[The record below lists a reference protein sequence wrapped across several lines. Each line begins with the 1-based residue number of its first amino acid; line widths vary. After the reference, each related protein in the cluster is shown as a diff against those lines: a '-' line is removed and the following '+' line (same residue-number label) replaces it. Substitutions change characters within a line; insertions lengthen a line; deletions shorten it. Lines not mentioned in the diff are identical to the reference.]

1 MDVSSSNGASAASP
15 ESPRPLTADAS
26 PARLPD
32 ASDKLSNGSN
42 GPPAALEANGT
53 ADLSDKAPAPLKPK
67 PKPKLRAPPRR
78 LRSGSGSGSNTSS
91 GGARRESGGPR
102 PASTNMGIVVGTLR
116 RRNRVSLRT
125 NSLSDEE
132 ADDVVTVPPRSSST
146 LAPRRNKKQPSLRNM
161 ASLVRSQLRS
171 SKTLTSNS
179 NGSTIGEADAERKPM
194 LERSNSSF
202 AGVAQQVV
210 TSRRAARGFLSM
222 WTKDSNETM
231 HVYRGIHMEKKK
243 LDLVSVASE
252 YKEIKRRQFYQELV
266 VYFVFLL
273 LLFSLL
279 SWLPVQDS
287 FHQNDVVG
295 ALTCREEGECEI
307 KTFADMYEF
316 ATKLRETVCDR
327 EDVTAQW
334 VRVGGVGFRQVRVKE
349 QRCRVYGGWEAPCY
363 PFYTPEV
370 EQKTPLLGE
379 NGTERVYTW
388 RDGLGELSPEIYRSV
403 VEWLFFAPVKSYGS
417 GGYAVDLCDLEDVNE
432 LQRDNFLSVHTRAA
446 AFKFVLLNPVTRVF
460 TIGMHVIRVDP
471 SGHLDH
477 FAHSSHV
484 RVIGHENP
492 EQFAIIDEI
501 DVAPPPPK
509 LHHRIFNAVGSLLS
523 LLREAFDVRV
533 LLWVASVFRHII
545 DVAPPPPKLHH
556 RIFNAVGSLLSL
568 FREAFDVRVLLWV
581 ALVLFFVTYCI
592 GEATEMSTMG
602 LSTYLGSDMWNLF
615 ELTHLVV
622 LAALLS
628 YMVHYYMASSA
639 FALHLTDLR
648 EGRGVEELSH
658 TSSLD
663 LLTGFQQ
670 LSDLASLGSA
680 ISLLKVFKFLRMNA
694 TLNLLWRVL
703 GMAMSDLM
711 GFLVIFNL
719 IFLVEELSHTSSL
732 DLLTGFQQLSDL
744 ASLGSAISLLKVFKF
759 LRMNATLNLLWR
771 VLGMAMSDLM
781 GFLVIFN
788 LIFLGYSAMG
798 SYAFGFALEE
808 YSTISKSYGT
818 CFQMLAGEM
827 DYARLRQANP
837 RVAPL
842 FIGTF
847 VVLVF
852 QILVNMFVAILS
864 EYYEVAKNDE
874 TASGDDVEYDV
885 LARIRSFVS
894 ACAPTVV
901 VPKDHGVIRLIPW
914 QQVRLISTN
923 LVDQEETRQRVRKLF
938 RGAVWR
944 VVALL
949 RFGMKFDRRINFG
962 DRKTHDGG
970 SAHSG
975 NGGSSSSGKDDRELV
990 SHIRLSENFDHKTIK
1005 EMIPIGITI
1014 RLQGDSILGDGLA
1027 LKVVHHGKLSVECI
1041 VLGPTESETAA
1052 GTSTPEKING
1062 ASNGFAP
1069 PRTIS
1074 SLGSFG
1080 DDSDLDDGI
1089 PRERVLELMGGEKLR
1104 IPRRRLAV
1112 HLCRTMLQELKMGL
1126 LRATK
1131 VWNYSKDHMVS
1142 DYHLGLLFNSVRADG
1157 RTSLRF
1163 DEISRMLDLFLRK
1176 DKRKA
1181 LCSQAEVRREAL
1193 QVMYRFRKCLIDM
1206 PSREKEGHN
1215 YRPKPVDTSKVELGH
1230 LEHLGDVLARNC
1242 HDMWALERLKQG
1254 WQYGIERDDKQKKHP
1269 NLVPYKLLSVEEQAF
1284 DYRSSIETIKTIVFM
1299 NYAITRANHQ
1309 RSHSGSFHDAVSRS
1323 ASMMSDI
1330 ADGMGGSNSS
1340 LLSGGSDST
1349 SPRATDAAVFEEL
1362 GTASHPGALTKPV
1375 PSLLREAMSFRRN
1388 SLMGDSPYFTSYGED
1403 NVEVY
1408 RPLPIDTTTVEL
1420 PPRLLRL
1427 VDLLAENAHEV
1438 WAKGRM
1444 DEGWTYGPQRDDG
1457 SKKHPCLVPYVF
1469 LTDDEK
1475 EYDINIAKETLKT
1488 LIAMKFT
1495 ILDRSSK
1502 Y

>member
-1 MDVSSSNGASAASP
+1 MRHLEDCAVAAEAEAIRAQTADESLEDQDLPVPTWGSFSKSSSS
-15 ESPRPLTADAS
+15 E
-26 PARLPD
+26 
-32 ASDKLSNGSN
+32 NGSS
-42 GPPAALEANGT
+42 EGT
-53 ADLSDKAPAPLKPK
+53 KP
-67 PKPKLRAPPRR
+67 
-78 LRSGSGSGSNTSS
+78 T
-91 GGARRESGGPR
+91 
-102 PASTNMGIVVGTLR
+102 
-116 RRNRVSLRT
+116 
-125 NSLSDEE
+125 
-132 ADDVVTVPPRSSST
+132 
-146 LAPRRNKKQPSLRNM
+146 
-161 ASLVRSQLRS
+161 
-171 SKTLTSNS
+171 
-179 NGSTIGEADAERKPM
+179 

-222 WTKDSNETM
+222 WTKDSNESM

-243 LDLVSVASE
+243 LDLVGVSAE

-266 VYFVFLL
+266 VYFVFLTV
-273 LLFSLL
+273 LFSLL
-279 SWLPVQDS
+279 SWLPVEES

-295 ALTCREEGECEI
+295 ALTCREEGVCEI
-307 KTFADMYEF
+307 KTFDDIYEF
-316 ATKLRETVCDR
+316 AGKVREMVCDR
-327 EDVTAQW
+327 EGVTAQW

-349 QRCRVYGGWEAPCY
+349 QRCRVYDGWDAPCY
-363 PFYTPEV
+363 PYYSPDV
-370 EQKTPLLGE
+370 EQKAVLHGE
-379 NGTERVYTW
+379 NGSERVYEW
-388 RDGLGELSPEIYRSV
+388 RDNLGELSPEIYNSV
-403 VEWLFFAPVKSYGS
+403 FDWLFFAPVTSYGS
-417 GGYAVDLCDLEDVNE
+417 GGYAVDLCDMDDVGE
-432 LQRDNFLSVHTRAA
+432 LQRDAFLSEHTRAA
-446 AFKFVLLNPVTRVF
+446 ALQFTLLNPITRVF
-460 TIGMHVIRVDP
+460 TIGMHVFTVDP

-484 RVIGHENP
+484 RVIGHEKT
-492 EQFAIIDEI
+492 EQFAIADDETI
-501 DVAPPPPK
+501 ADDQQPTSK
-509 LHHRIFNAVGSLLS
+509 FLGAVKATLS
-523 LLREAFDVRV
+523 LLRDAFDVRV
-533 LLWVASVFRHII
+533 LLWV
-545 DVAPPPPKLHH
+545 
-556 RIFNAVGSLLSL
+556 GLL
-568 FREAFDVRVLLWV
+568 
-581 ALVLFFVTYCI
+581 LFFITYCI

-602 LSTYLGSDMWNLF
+602 VTTYLGSDMWNLF

-622 LAALLS
+622 LAAMLG
-628 YMVHYYMASSA
+628 YMVHFYMASSN
-639 FALHLTDLR
+639 FAVHLAALR
-648 EGRGVEELSH
+648 KGRGVEELSH
-658 TSSLD
+658 ASPQD
-663 LLTGFQQ
+663 LLTSFQQ

-680 ISLLKVFKFLRMNA
+680 ISLLKVFKFLRMNS

-703 GMAMSDLM
+703 GMALRDLM

-719 IFLVEELSHTSSL
+719 IF
-732 DLLTGFQQLSDL
+732 
-744 ASLGSAISLLKVFKF
+744 I
-759 LRMNATLNLLWR
+759 
-771 VLGMAMSDLM
+771 
-781 GFLVIFN
+781 
-788 LIFLGYSAMG
+788 GYSAMG

-837 RVAPL
+837 RIAPI

-874 TASGDDVEYDV
+874 ASGDDVEYDV
-885 LARIRSFVS
+885 LARIRSYVS
-894 ACAPTVV
+894 ACSPTVV
-901 VPKDHGVIRLIPW
+901 VPKNHGVIRLIPR

-962 DRKTHDGG
+962 DRKAHNGGG
-970 SAHSG
+970 SNNGVSG
-975 NGGSSSSGKDDRELV
+975 GGNNSKDDRDRELV

-1014 RLQGDSILGDGLA
+1014 RLQGDSLLGDGLA
-1027 LKVVHHGKLSVECI
+1027 LKVVHHSKLSVECI
-1041 VLGPTESETAA
+1041 VLGPNDAEA
-1052 GTSTPEKING
+1052 GGHGLNFPGKING
-1062 ASNGFAP
+1062 EPNTFAP

-1074 SLGSFG
+1074 SLGSFE
-1080 DDSDLDDGI
+1080 DESDMDDGV
-1089 PRERVLELMGGEKLR
+1089 PQERVLELMGGEKLR
-1104 IPRRRLAV
+1104 IPRKRLAV
-1112 HLCRTMLQELKMGL
+1112 HLCRTMLKELKMGL

-1131 VWNYSKDHMVS
+1131 LWNYSKDHMVD
-1142 DYHLGLLFNSVRADG
+1142 DYHLGLLFDSIRADG

-1181 LCSQAEVRREAL
+1181 LCSQAEVRHEAL

-1242 HDMWALERLKQG
+1242 HDMWALERIKQG
-1254 WQYGIERDDKQKKHP
+1254 WQYGLERDDKKKRHP

-1299 NYAITRANHQ
+1299 NYTITRGSHQ
-1309 RSHSGSFHDAVSRS
+1309 RSHSGSFHESISRS
-1323 ASMMSDI
+1323 TSAMSDI
-1330 ADGMGGSNSS
+1330 VEGLGGSNNS
-1340 LLSGGSDST
+1340 LVSGGSEST
-1349 SPRATDAAVFEEL
+1349 SPRANDAADFAEL
-1362 GTASHPGALTKPV
+1362 GTATDPGAPAKPV

-1388 SLMGDSPYFTSYGED
+1388 SLMGDSPYFTTYGEG

-1444 DEGWTYGPQRDDG
+1444 DESWTYGPQRDDG

-1488 LIAMKFT
+1488 LLAMKFT
-1495 ILDRSSK
+1495 VLDRSSK

>member
-1 MDVSSSNGASAASP
+1 MDSNGAASAASP
-15 ESPRPLTADAS
+15 TPSPPPSSAPPS
-26 PARLPD
+26 EEHE
-32 ASDKLSNGSN
+32 KLSNG
-42 GPPAALEANGT
+42 ANG
-53 ADLSDKAPAPLKPK
+53 ALLAAVDDANGAVDGADKAPPLKPK
-67 PKPKLRAPPRR
+67 SKPKLRAPPRR

-91 GGARRESGGPR
+91 GGVRRESGDPR
-102 PASTNMGIVVGTLR
+102 PASANMGIVVGTLR
-116 RRNRVSLRT
+116 RRNRRGNASAKT
-125 NSLSDEE
+125 QQETAKSTASEE
-132 ADDVVTVPPRSSST
+132 AEVD
-146 LAPRRNKKQPSLRNM
+146 KKP
-161 ASLVRSQLRS
+161 
-171 SKTLTSNS
+171 
-179 NGSTIGEADAERKPM
+179 G

-222 WTKDSNETM
+222 WTKDSTETM

-307 KTFADMYEF
+307 KTFSDMYEF

-334 VRVGGVGFRQVRVKE
+334 VRVGGVGFRQ
-349 QRCRVYGGWEAPCY
+349 
-363 PFYTPEV
+363 
-370 EQKTPLLGE
+370 
-379 NGTERVYTW
+379 
-388 RDGLGELSPEIYRSV
+388 
-403 VEWLFFAPVKSYGS
+403 FF
-417 GGYAVDLCDLEDVNE
+417 
-432 LQRDNFLSVHTRAA
+432 
-446 AFKFVLLNPVTRVF
+446 
-460 TIGMHVIRVDP
+460 
-471 SGHLDH
+471 
-477 FAHSSHV
+477 
-484 RVIGHENP
+484 
-492 EQFAIIDEI
+492 
-501 DVAPPPPK
+501 
-509 LHHRIFNAVGSLLS
+509 
-523 LLREAFDVRV
+523 
-533 LLWVASVFRHII
+533 
-545 DVAPPPPKLHH
+545 
-556 RIFNAVGSLLSL
+556 
-568 FREAFDVRVLLWV
+568 
-581 ALVLFFVTYCI
+581 

-602 LSTYLGSDMWNLF
+602 VTTYLGSDMWNLF

-628 YMVHYYMASSA
+628 YMVNYYIASST
-639 FALHLTDLR
+639 FALHLAELR

-658 TSSLD
+658 ISSQD
-663 LLTGFQQ
+663 LLTGFQ
-670 LSDLASLGSA
+670 
-680 ISLLKVFKFLRMNA
+680 K
-694 TLNLLWRVL
+694 
-703 GMAMSDLM
+703 
-711 GFLVIFNL
+711 
-719 IFLVEELSHTSSL
+719 
-732 DLLTGFQQLSDL
+732 LSDL

-798 SYAFGFALEE
+798 SYAFGFALDE

-894 ACAPTVV
+894 ACSPTVV

-975 NGGSSSSGKDDRELV
+975 NGGSSSNGKDDRELV

-1014 RLQGDSILGDGLA
+1014 RLKGDSILGDGLA

-1041 VLGPTESETAA
+1041 VLGPNEAEAA
-1052 GTSTPEKING
+1052 IGVNFPEKING
-1062 ASNGFAP
+1062 TPNAFAP

-1074 SLGSFG
+1074 SLGSFE
-1080 DDSDLDDGI
+1080 DDSDLDDGT

-1112 HLCRTMLQELKMGL
+1112 HLCRVMLQELKMSL

-1131 VWNYSKDHMVS
+1131 LLNYSKDHMVD

-1163 DEISRMLDLFLRK
+1163 DEISRMLDLYLRK
-1176 DKRKA
+1176 DKRRA
-1181 LCSQAEVRREAL
+1181 MCSQAEVRREAL

-1254 WQYGIERDDKQKKHP
+1254 WQYGIERDDKKKKHP

-1299 NYAITRANHQ
+1299 NYTISRANHHDTSKVELGHLEHLGDVLARNCHDMWALERLKQGWQYGIERDDKKKKHPNLVPYKLLSVEEQAFDYRSSIETIKTIVFMNYTISRANHQ
-1309 RSHSGSFHDAVSRS
+1309 RSHSGSFHDSVSRS

-1362 GTASHPGALTKPV
+1362 GTATQPGSLAKPV

-1388 SLMGDSPYFTSYGED
+1388 SLMGDSPYFTTYGEG

-1444 DEGWTYGPQRDDG
+1444 DEGWTYGPQRDDS

>member
-1 MDVSSSNGASAASP
+1 MDTHDVPSASIPTTSSVSKISSSPVSSKPLQASRTPPEHHEKLDKDEFHAADVNKTTKTS
-15 ESPRPLTADAS
+15 L
-26 PARLPD
+26 
-32 ASDKLSNGSN
+32 KL
-42 GPPAALEANGT
+42 
-53 ADLSDKAPAPLKPK
+53 KQ
-67 PKPKLRAPPRR
+67 KPKLRAPPRR
-78 LRSGSGSGSNTSS
+78 MRSGSGSGSNTSS
-91 GGARRESGGPR
+91 TGVQREFGGLR
-102 PASTNMGIVVGTLR
+102 PASANMGIVVGTMR
-116 RRNRVSLRT
+116 RRNRLNRRKI
-125 NSLSDEE
+125 SLSDEE
-132 ADDVVTVPPRSSST
+132 ADDKIHAPP
-146 LAPRRNKKQPSLRNM
+146 LDNIPAMALRRGKGQTRLRNM
-161 ASLVRSQLRS
+161 ATLVRSHLCS
-171 SKTLTSNS
+171 SKSS
-179 NGSTIGEADAERKPM
+179 ADESGSGSGDAGIIDTDTTVDADTRDKKPG

-202 AGVAQQVV
+202 AGVAQQLV

-222 WTKDSNETM
+222 WTKDSTETI

-266 VYFVFLL
+266 VYFVFLT

-295 ALTCREEGECEI
+295 ALTCREEGECKI
-307 KTFADMYEF
+307 KTFADIYEF
-316 ATKLRETVCDR
+316 AGKLRETICDR
-327 EDVTAQW
+327 QDVTAQW

-349 QRCRVYGGWEAPCY
+349 QRCQVYEGWEAPCY
-363 PFYTPEV
+363 PFYSTDV
-370 EQKTPLLGE
+370 EQKSLLLGE
-379 NGTERVYTW
+379 NGTGRTYKW
-388 RDGLGELSPEIYRSV
+388 RDGLGELSPAISWSLID
-403 VEWLFFAPVKSYGS
+403 WLFYAPVKTYGS
-417 GGYAVDLCDLEDVNE
+417 GGYAVDLCTLEDVNE
-432 LQRDNFLSVHTRAA
+432 LQRDNFLSEHTRAA
-446 AFKFVLLNPVTRVF
+446 AFKFILLNPVTRVF
-460 TIGMHVIRVDP
+460 TIGMHVIKVDP

-484 RVIGHENP
+484 RVIGHEKS
-492 EQFAIIDEI
+492 EQFMSADDDSSPPHAWFHRRIIS
-501 DVAPPPPK
+501 
-509 LHHRIFNAVGSLLS
+509 AVSTLVS

-533 LLWVASVFRHII
+533 LLWVV
-545 DVAPPPPKLHH
+545 
-556 RIFNAVGSLLSL
+556 
-568 FREAFDVRVLLWV
+568 
-581 ALVLFFVTYCI
+581 LVLFFITYCI

-602 LSTYLGSDMWNLF
+602 VATYLGSNMWNLF

-622 LAALLS
+622 LAAILS
-628 YMVHYYMASSA
+628 YMVHYYMTSST
-639 FALHLTDLR
+639 FAEHLADLR

-658 TSSLD
+658 SSSLG
-663 LLTGFQQ
+663 LLT
-670 LSDLASLGSA
+670 
-680 ISLLKVFKFLRMNA
+680 V
-694 TLNLLWRVL
+694 
-703 GMAMSDLM
+703 
-711 GFLVIFNL
+711 
-719 IFLVEELSHTSSL
+719 
-732 DLLTGFQQLSDL
+732 FQQLSDL

-837 RVAPL
+837 RIAPI

-894 ACAPTVV
+894 ACSPTVV
-901 VPKDHGVIRLIPW
+901 VPKDYGVIRLIPW

-962 DRKTHDGG
+962 DRKTHDGN
-970 SAHSG
+970 AHNSNGGGSG
-975 NGGSSSSGKDDRELV
+975 NGRELV

-1014 RLQGDSILGDGLA
+1014 RLQTDSILGDGLA
-1027 LKVVHHGKLSVECI
+1027 LKVVHHSKLSVECI
-1041 VLGPTESETAA
+1041 VLGPNEVEGA
-1052 GTSTPEKING
+1052 GIG
-1062 ASNGFAP
+1062 ASFAEKFTGVPTAFAP
-1069 PRTIS
+1069 PRSIS
-1074 SLGSFG
+1074 SLGSFD
-1080 DDSDLDDGI
+1080 DDSDHDDGT

-1104 IPRRRLAV
+1104 IPKRRLAV

-1131 VWNYSKDHMVS
+1131 LWNYSENNMVD
-1142 DYHLGLLFNSVRADG
+1142 DYRLELLFDSVRADG

-1181 LCSQAEVRREAL
+1181 MCSQAEVRNEAL

-1254 WQYGIERDDKQKKHP
+1254 WQYGIQRDDTNKKHP

-1299 NYAITRANHQ
+1299 NYTITRASHQ
-1309 RSHSGSFHDAVSRS
+1309 ISHSGSFHDAISRS
-1323 ASMMSDI
+1323 TSMMSDI
-1330 ADGMGGSNSS
+1330 ADGMSGSNSS
-1340 LLSGGSDST
+1340 IVSGGSDST
-1349 SPRATDAAVFEEL
+1349 SPRANSLAIFEEL
-1362 GTASHPGALTKPV
+1362 GTASYPGAPIKSV

-1388 SLMGDSPYFTSYGED
+1388 SLMNDSPYFTTYGEG
-1403 NVEVY
+1403 NIEVY

-1444 DEGWTYGPQRDDG
+1444 DEGWTYGPQRDDN
-1457 SKKHPCLVPYVF
+1457 SKKHPCLVPSWISIEEV
-1469 LTDDEK
+1469 
-1475 EYDINIAKETLKT
+1475 
-1488 LIAMKFT
+1488 
-1495 ILDRSSK
+1495 
-1502 Y
+1502 

>member
-1 MDVSSSNGASAASP
+1 MEAPPVAAAFPAAASEAPAPAAAAASVASSSPPSEAP
-15 ESPRPLTADAS
+15 E
-26 PARLPD
+26 
-32 ASDKLSNGSN
+32 KLSNGAASTN
-42 GPPAALEANGT
+42 GVSSQTSEDA
-53 ADLSDKAPAPLKPK
+53 DKAPAPLKPK

-91 GGARRESGGPR
+91 GGRRESGAPR
-102 PASTNMGIVVGTLR
+102 PASANMGIVVGTLR

-125 NSLSDEE
+125 SSLSDEE
-132 ADDVVTVPPRSSST
+132 ADDVVTAPPRSAG
-146 LAPRRNKKQPSLRNM
+146 LAPRRTKKQASLRNM
-161 ASLVRSQLRS
+161 ASLVRSHLRS
-171 SKTLTSNS
+171 SKSLVATSNGT
-179 NGSTIGEADAERKPM
+179 GSSSGDADTRPG

-222 WTKDSNETM
+222 WTKDSTETM

-266 VYFVFLL
+266 VYFVFLTF
-273 LLFSLL
+273 LFSLL
-279 SWLPVQDS
+279 SWLPVEDS

-295 ALTCREEGECEI
+295 ALTCREEGECGF
-307 KTFADMYEF
+307 KTFADIYEF
-316 ATKLRETVCDR
+316 AGKLRETVCER

-349 QRCRVYGGWEAPCY
+349 QRCRVYDGWEAPCY
-363 PFYTPEV
+363 PFYSTEV

-379 NGTERVYTW
+379 NGTGRIYTW

-403 VEWLFFAPVKSYGS
+403 FDWLFFAPVKSYGS
-417 GGYAVDLCDLEDVNE
+417 GGYAVDLCDLEDTDE
-432 LQRDNFLSVHTRAA
+432 LQRDNFLSEHTRAA
-446 AFKFVLLNPVTRVF
+446 AFKFILLNPVTRVF
-460 TIGMHVIRVDP
+460 TIGMHVFKVDP

-484 RVIGHENP
+484 RVIGHEKP
-492 EQFAIIDEI
+492 EEFAIIEADDE
-501 DVAPPPPK
+501 PPPQPK
-509 LHHRIFNAVGSLLS
+509 LHRRIFNAVGDSMSLL
-523 LLREAFDVRV
+523 
-533 LLWVASVFRHII
+533 
-545 DVAPPPPKLHH
+545 
-556 RIFNAVGSLLSL
+556 
-568 FREAFDVRVLLWV
+568 REAFDVRVLLWV
-581 ALVLFFVTYCI
+581 ALVLFFITYCI

-602 LSTYLGSDMWNLF
+602 VSTYLGSDMWNLF

-622 LAALLS
+622 LAAMLS
-628 YMVHYYMASSA
+628 YMVHYYMASSN
-639 FALHLTDLR
+639 FALHLAELR
-648 EGRGVEELSH
+648 EGRSVEELSH
-658 TSSLD
+658 SSS
-663 LLTGFQQ
+663 Q
-670 LSDLASLGSA
+670 
-680 ISLLKVFKFLRMNA
+680 
-694 TLNLLWRVL
+694 
-703 GMAMSDLM
+703 
-711 GFLVIFNL
+711 
-719 IFLVEELSHTSSL
+719 E
-732 DLLTGFQQLSDL
+732 LLTGFQQLSDL

-837 RVAPL
+837 RIAPL

-894 ACAPTVV
+894 ACSPTVV

-962 DRKTHDGG
+962 DRKTHDGSNG
-970 SAHSG
+970 HSG
-975 NGGSSSSGKDDRELV
+975 NNGSSSNGKDDRELV

-1027 LKVVHHGKLSVECI
+1027 LKVVHHSKLSVECI
-1041 VLGPTESETAA
+1041 VLGPNEVENANA
-1052 GTSTPEKING
+1052 GAYMSPGKING
-1062 ASNGFAP
+1062 SPNAFAP
-1069 PRTIS
+1069 PRSIS

-1080 DDSDLDDGI
+1080 DDSDLDDGT

-1112 HLCRTMLQELKMGL
+1112 HLCRTMFQELKMGL

-1131 VWNYSKDHMVS
+1131 LWNYSKDHMVD
-1142 DYHLGLLFNSVRADG
+1142 DYHLGLLFDSVRADG

-1181 LCSQAEVRREAL
+1181 MCSQAEVRREAL

-1215 YRPKPVDTSKVELGH
+1215 YRPKPVDTTKVELGH

-1254 WQYGIERDDKQKKHP
+1254 WQYGKERDDKKKKHP

-1299 NYAITRANHQ
+1299 NYTITRANHQ
-1309 RSHSGSFHDAVSRS
+1309 RSHSGSFHDSVSRS
-1323 ASMMSDI
+1323 ASMMSDLV
-1330 ADGMGGSNSS
+1330 DGLGGSNSS
-1340 LLSGGSDST
+1340 LVSGGSECT
-1349 SPRATDAAVFEEL
+1349 SPRANDAAVFEEL
-1362 GTASHPGALTKPV
+1362 GTASHPGAPAKPV

-1388 SLMGDSPYFTSYGED
+1388 SLMGDSPYFTTYGEG

-1444 DEGWTYGPQRDDG
+1444 DEGWTYGPQRDDS

>member
-1 MDVSSSNGASAASP
+1 
-15 ESPRPLTADAS
+15 
-26 PARLPD
+26 
-32 ASDKLSNGSN
+32 
-42 GPPAALEANGT
+42 
-53 ADLSDKAPAPLKPK
+53 
-67 PKPKLRAPPRR
+67 
-78 LRSGSGSGSNTSS
+78 
-91 GGARRESGGPR
+91 
-102 PASTNMGIVVGTLR
+102 
-116 RRNRVSLRT
+116 
-125 NSLSDEE
+125 
-132 ADDVVTVPPRSSST
+132 
-146 LAPRRNKKQPSLRNM
+146 M
-161 ASLVRSQLRS
+161 ASLVRSHLRS
-171 SKTLTSNS
+171 SKSVGAAS
-179 NGSTIGEADAERKPM
+179 PESSSGDAETERPG

-210 TSRRAARGFLSM
+210 TSRRAARGFISM
-222 WTKDSNETM
+222 WTKDSTETM

-266 VYFVFLL
+266 VYFIFLM

-295 ALTCREEGECEI
+295 ALTCREEGVCEI
-307 KTFADMYEF
+307 KTFADIYDF
-316 ATKLRETVCDR
+316 AGKLKDTVCDR

-349 QRCRVYGGWEAPCY
+349 QRCRVYEGWEAPCY
-363 PFYTPEV
+363 PFYSPDV
-370 EQKTPLLGE
+370 EQTTPLRGA
-379 NGTERVYTW
+379 NGTDRVYPW
-388 RDGLGELSPEIYRSV
+388 RDGLGLLSSELYTSV
-403 VEWLFFAPVKSYGS
+403 VDWLFFAPVATYGS
-417 GGYAVDLCDLEDVNE
+417 GGYAVDLCDLDDVNE
-432 LQRDNFLSVHTRAA
+432 LQSDDFLSEHTRAG
-446 AFKFVLLNPVTRVF
+446 AFQFILLNPVTRVF
-460 TIGMHVIRVDP
+460 TIGMHVFTVDP

-484 RVIGHENP
+484 RVIGHEKAD
-492 EQFAIIDEI
+492 QFAIGEAEDGA
-501 DVAPPPPK
+501 VVQPK
-509 LHHRIFNAVGSLLS
+509 IHRRIFNAIGGSLS
-523 LLREAFDVRV
+523 LLRD
-533 LLWVASVFRHII
+533 
-545 DVAPPPPKLHH
+545 
-556 RIFNAVGSLLSL
+556 
-568 FREAFDVRVLLWV
+568 AFDVRVLLWV
-581 ALVLFFVTYCI
+581 ALVLFFITYCI

-602 LSTYLGSDMWNLF
+602 LTTYLGSDMWNLF

-622 LAALLS
+622 LAAMLS
-628 YMVHYYMASSA
+628 YMVHYYMASSN
-639 FALHLTDLR
+639 FALHLAELR

-658 TSSLD
+658 SSSQD
-663 LLTGFQQ
+663 LLTTFQQ
-670 LSDLASLGSA
+670 LSDLASLGSV
-680 ISLLKVFKFLRMNA
+680 ISLLKVFKFLRMNS

-703 GMAMSDLM
+703 GMAM
-711 GFLVIFNL
+711 
-719 IFLVEELSHTSSL
+719 
-732 DLLTGFQQLSDL
+732 
-744 ASLGSAISLLKVFKF
+744 
-759 LRMNATLNLLWR
+759 R
-771 VLGMAMSDLM
+771 DLM

-837 RVAPL
+837 RIAPL

-874 TASGDDVEYDV
+874 SAKGDDVEYDV
-885 LARIRSFVS
+885 LARIRSFVR
-894 ACAPTVV
+894 ACSPTVV

-962 DRKTHDGG
+962 DRKTHNGSHGGANG

-975 NGGSSSSGKDDRELV
+975 KEERELV

-1014 RLQGDSILGDGLA
+1014 KLQGDSLLGDGLA
-1027 LKVVHHGKLSVECI
+1027 LKVVHHSKLSVECI
-1041 VLGPTESETAA
+1041 VLGPNDAEGAGAA
-1052 GTSTPEKING
+1052 ASAVEKPKDAPG
-1062 ASNGFAP
+1062 AFAP
-1069 PRTIS
+1069 PRSIS

-1080 DDSDLDDGI
+1080 DESDLDDGA
-1089 PRERVLELMGGEKLR
+1089 PRERILELMGGEKLR
-1104 IPRRRLAV
+1104 IPRKRLAV

-1131 VWNYSKDHMVS
+1131 LWNYSKDHMVD
-1142 DYHLGLLFNSVRADG
+1142 DYHLGLLFDSVRADG

-1181 LCSQAEVRREAL
+1181 MCSQAEVRGEAL

-1254 WQYGIERDDKQKKHP
+1254 WQYGKERDDKSKKHP

-1299 NYAITRANHQ
+1299 NYAITRATHQ
-1309 RSHSGSFHDAVSRS
+1309 RSQSGSFHDPVSRS
-1323 ASMMSDI
+1323 ASMMSDV
-1330 ADGMGGSNSS
+1330 ADGLGGSNSS
-1340 LLSGGSDST
+1340 LVSGGSDST
-1349 SPRATDAAVFEEL
+1349 SPRAHDAAVFEEL
-1362 GTASHPGALTKPV
+1362 GTASHPGAPAKPV

-1388 SLMGDSPYFTSYGED
+1388 SLMGDSPYFTTYGEG

-1457 SKKHPCLVPYVF
+1457 TKKHPCLVPYVF

-1495 ILDRSSK
+1495 IVDRSSK

>member
-1 MDVSSSNGASAASP
+1 MDVDAAAAP
-15 ESPRPLTADAS
+15 ADAAPPPTS
-26 PARLPD
+26 SEPPVPPVTTEAAAAPTAVQED
-32 ASDKLSNGSN
+32 AEK
-42 GPPAALEANGT
+42 PRNGT
-53 ADLSDKAPAPLKPK
+53 DGAAAEDADKAPAPLKPK

-91 GGARRESGGPR
+91 SGVQRESGAPR
-102 PASTNMGIVVGTLR
+102 PASANMGIVVGTLR
-116 RRNRVSLRT
+116 RRNRVTLRT
-125 NSLSDEE
+125 SSLSDEE
-132 ADDVVTVPPRSSST
+132 ADDVVTAPPRSAVGV
-146 LAPRRNKKQPSLRNM
+146 APRRTKKQPSLRNM
-161 ASLVRSQLRS
+161 ASLVRSHLRS
-171 SKTLTSNS
+171 SKSLVGAS
-179 NGSTIGEADAERKPM
+179 NGGGGADADADADKKPA
-194 LERSNSSF
+194 LDRSNSSF

-222 WTKDSNETM
+222 WTKDSTETM
-231 HVYRGIHMEKKK
+231 YIYRGIHMEKKK

-266 VYFVFLL
+266 VYFVFLT

-279 SWLPVQDS
+279 SWLPVEES

-295 ALTCREEGECEI
+295 ALTCREQGECDI
-307 KTFADMYEF
+307 KTFADIYEF
-316 ATKLRETVCDR
+316 AGKLRETVCERDA
-327 EDVTAQW
+327 VTAQW
-334 VRVGGVGFRQVRVKE
+334 VRIGGVGFRQVRVKE
-349 QRCRVYGGWEAPCY
+349 QQCRVYDGWKAPCY
-363 PFYTPEV
+363 PYYSPDV
-370 EQKTPLLGE
+370 EQKTPLIGE
-379 NGTERVYTW
+379 NGTGRVYEW
-388 RDGLGELSPEIYRSV
+388 RNGLGELSPEIYRSV
-403 VEWLFFAPVKSYGS
+403 IDWLLFAPAKTYGS
-417 GGYAVDLCDLEDVNE
+417 GGYAVDLCDLEDVSE
-432 LQRDNFLSVHTRAA
+432 LQRDSFLSEHTRAA
-446 AFKFVLLNPVTRVF
+446 AFKFILLNPITRVF
-460 TIGMHVIRVDP
+460 TIGMHVFKVDP

-477 FAHSSHV
+477 YAHSSHV

-492 EQFAIIDEI
+492 EEFAIAEVDDNKPVLPE
-501 DVAPPPPK
+501 PR
-509 LHHRIFNAVGSLLS
+509 LHSRIFGAIGDSLYL
-523 LLREAFDVRV
+523 V
-533 LLWVASVFRHII
+533 
-545 DVAPPPPKLHH
+545 
-556 RIFNAVGSLLSL
+556 
-568 FREAFDVRVLLWV
+568 REAFDVRVLLWV
-581 ALVLFFVTYCI
+581 ALVLFFITYCI

-602 LSTYLGSDMWNLF
+602 MATYLGSDMWNVF
-615 ELTHLVV
+615 ELSHLVV
-622 LAALLS
+622 LAAILS
-628 YMVHYYMASSA
+628 YMVNYYMVSSK
-639 FALHLTDLR
+639 FALHLAELR

-658 TSSLD
+658 SSSQE
-663 LLTGFQQ
+663 LLTGFQK
-670 LSDLASLGSA
+670 LSDLASLA
-680 ISLLKVFKFLRMNA
+680 
-694 TLNLLWRVL
+694 
-703 GMAMSDLM
+703 
-711 GFLVIFNL
+711 
-719 IFLVEELSHTSSL
+719 
-732 DLLTGFQQLSDL
+732 
-744 ASLGSAISLLKVFKF
+744 SAISLLKVFKF

-874 TASGDDVEYDV
+874 TASGEDVEYDV

-894 ACAPTVV
+894 ACSPTVV

-962 DRKTHDGG
+962 DRKTHDG
-970 SAHSG
+970 SAAHSG
-975 NGGSSSSGKDDRELV
+975 NGGGSNNGKESRELV

-1027 LKVVHHGKLSVECI
+1027 LKVVHHSKLSVECV
-1041 VLGPTESETAA
+1041 VLGPNEAESAAAA
-1052 GTSTPEKING
+1052 GGFAPGKTPN
-1062 ASNGFAP
+1062 SFAP
-1069 PRTIS
+1069 PRSIS

-1080 DDSDLDDGI
+1080 EDSDLDDDT

-1131 VWNYSKDHMVS
+1131 LLNYSKDHMVD
-1142 DYHLGLLFNSVRADG
+1142 DYHLGLLFDSVRADG

-1181 LCSQAEVRREAL
+1181 MCSQEEVRREAL

-1242 HDMWALERLKQG
+1242 HDMWGLERLKQG
-1254 WQYGIERDDKQKKHP
+1254 WQYGKERDDKKKLHP

-1309 RSHSGSFHDAVSRS
+1309 RSHSGSFHDPISRS
-1323 ASMMSDI
+1323 ASMMSDV
-1330 ADGMGGSNSS
+1330 ADGIGGSNSS
-1340 LLSGGSDST
+1340 LISGGSEST
-1349 SPRATDAAVFEEL
+1349 SPRANDAAVFEEL
-1362 GTASHPGALTKPV
+1362 GTASHPGAPAKPV

-1388 SLMGDSPYFTSYGED
+1388 SLMGDSPYFTTYGEG

-1444 DEGWTYGPQRDDG
+1444 DEGWTYGPLRDDS

>member
-1 MDVSSSNGASAASP
+1 MAATDTASAA
-15 ESPRPLTADAS
+15 R
-26 PARLPD
+26 
-32 ASDKLSNGSN
+32 
-42 GPPAALEANGT
+42 PPAAAPDAPPASRPSAAAST
-53 ADLSDKAPAPLKPK
+53 APAAPLPPSLEGSEELRPTASNNVDTARPLEKARVPLKPHFK
-67 PKPKLRAPPRR
+67 PRLRTPPRR
-78 LRSGSGSGSNTSS
+78 LRSGSGSNTSPS
-91 GGARRESGGPR
+91 GAPRESMDARAVP
-102 PASTNMGIVVGTLR
+102 STNLGIVVGTMR
-116 RRNRVSLRT
+116 RRNRMGPRT
-125 NSLSDEE
+125 SSISD
-132 ADDVVTVPPRSSST
+132 DDPEDAVLAPARRTPS
-146 LAPRRNKKQPSLRNM
+146 LAPRRNKRQPSLRNM
-161 ASLVRSQLRS
+161 ASLVRSHLCS
-171 SKTLTSNS
+171 STSPS
-179 NGSTIGEADAERKPM
+179 GSCNGSASDRAEDADGEGRDAEKHAVVDADAVSGATTTSDGDDTAAVHKRRE

-202 AGVAQQVV
+202 AGVAKRVV
-210 TSRRAARGFLSM
+210 TTRRAAKGFLSL
-222 WTKDSNETM
+222 WTKDSADTV

-243 LDLVSVASE
+243 LDLLGVASE

-266 VYFVFLL
+266 VYFVFLT

-279 SWLPVQDS
+279 SWLPVRDS

-295 ALTCREEGECEI
+295 SLTCREEGECDI
-307 KTFADMYEF
+307 KTFADIYDF
-316 ATKLRETVCDR
+316 AGKLSDIVCDR
-327 EDVTAQW
+327 KEVTAQW

-349 QRCRVYGGWEAPCY
+349 ERCRVYDRWEAPCY
-363 PFYTPEV
+363 PFYSPEV
-370 EQKTPLLGE
+370 EQKDRLVGE
-379 NGTERVYTW
+379 NGSGRAYEW
-388 RDGLGELSPEIYRSV
+388 RDGLGDLSPEVYQSSID
-403 VEWLFFAPVKSYGS
+403 WLFFAPVESYGT
-417 GGYAVDLCDLEDVNE
+417 GGYAVDLCGLDNVNE
-432 LQRDNFLSVHTRAA
+432 LRRDNFLSEHTRAA
-446 AFKFVLLNPVTRVF
+446 AFKFVLLNPLTRVF
-460 TIGMHVIRVDP
+460 TIGMHVIKVDP

-477 FAHSSHV
+477 YVHSSHV
-484 RVIGHENP
+484 RVIGHEK
-492 EQFAIIDEI
+492 
-501 DVAPPPPK
+501 PK
-509 LHHRIFNAVGSLLS
+509 QLTNDDYEDNHASSEPRLLYRILSAMDRFVSVVQEAVD
-523 LLREAFDVRV
+523 A
-533 LLWVASVFRHII
+533 
-545 DVAPPPPKLHH
+545 
-556 RIFNAVGSLLSL
+556 RI
-568 FREAFDVRVLLWV
+568 LLWV
-581 ALVLFFVTYCI
+581 ALVLFFITYCI
-592 GEATEMSTMG
+592 GEATEMSSMG
-602 LSTYLGSDMWNLF
+602 VATYLGSDMWNLF
-615 ELTHLVV
+615 ELTHLAV
-622 LAALLS
+622 LAAMLS
-628 YMVHYYMASSA
+628 YMVHYRIASST
-639 FALHLTDLR
+639 FAVHLADLQ

-658 TSSLD
+658 SSSL
-663 LLTGFQQ
+663 
-670 LSDLASLGSA
+670 
-680 ISLLKVFKFLRMNA
+680 
-694 TLNLLWRVL
+694 
-703 GMAMSDLM
+703 
-711 GFLVIFNL
+711 
-719 IFLVEELSHTSSL
+719 E
-732 DLLTGFQQLSDL
+732 LLTGFQQLSDL

-837 RVAPL
+837 RIAPI

-874 TASGDDVEYDV
+874 TGSHDDVEYDV

-894 ACAPTVV
+894 ACSPTVV

-962 DRKTHDGG
+962 DRKAHDGLAHNSTG
-970 SAHSG
+970 S
-975 NGGSSSSGKDDRELV
+975 GSSNDRDDRELV

-1014 RLQGDSILGDGLA
+1014 RLQTDSILGEGLA
-1027 LKVVHHGKLSVECI
+1027 LKVVHHSKLSVECI
-1041 VLGPTESETAA
+1041 VLGPTETE
-1052 GTSTPEKING
+1052 GGGIG
-1062 ASNGFAP
+1062 ASWTEKMSGAP
-1069 PRTIS
+1069 KAVSLSRSDS
-1074 SLGSFG
+1074 SSGSFEY
-1080 DDSDLDDGI
+1080 DSDDGAS
-1089 PRERVLELMGGEKLR
+1089 RVRVLELMGGEKLR

-1112 HLCRTMLQELKMGL
+1112 HLCRTLLQELKMGL

-1131 VWNYSKDHMVS
+1131 LWKYSKDHMVD
-1142 DYHLGLLFNSVRADG
+1142 DYHLGLLFDRVREDG
-1157 RTSLRF
+1157 RTSLRL

-1176 DKRKA
+1176 DRRKA
-1181 LCSQAEVRREAL
+1181 MCSQSDVQREAL
-1193 QVMYRFRKCLIDM
+1193 HVMYRFRKCLIDM

-1215 YRPKPVDTSKVELGH
+1215 YHPKPVDTSKVELGP
-1230 LEHLGDVLARNC
+1230 LEYLGDVLARNC

-1254 WQYGIERDDKQKKHP
+1254 WRYGIERDDESKKHP

-1284 DYRSSIETIKTIVFM
+1284 DYRSSIETIKTIVLM
-1299 NYAITRANHQ
+1299 NYTITRSSHQ
-1309 RSHSGSFHDAVSRS
+1309 RSLSGSFHDSISRS
-1323 ASMMSDI
+1323 TSMMSDI
-1330 ADGMGGSNSS
+1330 GDGLGGSNSS
-1340 LLSGGSDST
+1340 IVSCGSDTT
-1349 SPRATDAAVFEEL
+1349 SPRAQDSAVFEEL
-1362 GTASHPGALTKPV
+1362 GTAFHPGAPARAV

-1388 SLMGDSPYFTSYGED
+1388 SLMSDSPYFTTYGED
-1403 NVEVY
+1403 NIEVY

-1444 DEGWTYGPQRDDG
+1444 DEGWTFGPQRDDG
-1457 SKKHPCLVPYVF
+1457 TRKHPCLVPYVF

-1495 ILDRSSK
+1495 IVDRSSK

>member
-1 MDVSSSNGASAASP
+1 MEQSKIERTTTIWDRSPQKFTYASCRKTRKTSSSSMDADDAAPVANGAPAAARAPPAPVSTPTLSVAKEEPAKPRNGAPSSMGAFPAAS
-15 ESPRPLTADAS
+15 DA
-26 PARLPD
+26 PV
-32 ASDKLSNGSN
+32 
-42 GPPAALEANGT
+42 
-53 ADLSDKAPAPLKPK
+53 PLKPK
-67 PKPKLRAPPRR
+67 PKPTLRTPPSR

-91 GGARRESGGPR
+91 GRERRESGGPR
-102 PASTNMGIVVGTLR
+102 PASANMGIVVGTLR
-116 RRNRVSLRT
+116 RRNRVNLRT
-125 NSLSDEE
+125 SSLSDEE
-132 ADDVVTVPPRSSST
+132 ANDVVSVPPRST
-146 LAPRRNKKQPSLRNM
+146 AMLAPRRSKKQPSLRNM
-161 ASLVRSQLRS
+161 ASLVRSHLRS
-171 SKTLTSNS
+171 SKSLVSTSS
-179 NGSTIGEADAERKPM
+179 ESTDVDVDADADTDKNPG

-202 AGVAQQVV
+202 AGVAQQLV

-222 WTKDSNETM
+222 WTKDSTETM

-266 VYFVFLL
+266 VYVVFLTF
-273 LLFSLL
+273 LFSLL

-307 KTFADMYEF
+307 KTFADIYDF
-316 ATKLRETVCDR
+316 AGKLRDTVCER
-327 EDVTAQW
+327 QDVTAQW

-349 QRCRVYGGWEAPCY
+349 LRCRVYDGWEAPCY
-363 PFYTPEV
+363 PFYSPEA
-370 EQKTPLLGE
+370 EQKTSILGE
-379 NGTERVYTW
+379 NGTGRVYEW
-388 RDGLGELSPEIYRSV
+388 RDGLGDLSPEMYRSAID
-403 VEWLFFAPVKSYGS
+403 WLFFGPVPSYGS
-417 GGYAVDLCDLEDVNE
+417 GGYAVDLCDLEDVEE
-432 LQRDNFLSVHTRAA
+432 LQRDHYLSEHTRAA
-446 AFKFVLLNPVTRVF
+446 AFKFILLNPITRVF
-460 TIGMHVIRVDP
+460 TIGMHVITVDP
-471 SGHLDH
+471 SGHIDH

-484 RVIGHENP
+484 RVIGHEKP
-492 EQFAIIDEI
+492 EQFTITDDSVE
-501 DVAPPPPK
+501 APPKPK
-509 LHHRIFNAVGSLLS
+509 LHRRIFDALRGSMS
-523 LLREAFDVRV
+523 LV
-533 LLWVASVFRHII
+533 
-545 DVAPPPPKLHH
+545 
-556 RIFNAVGSLLSL
+556 
-568 FREAFDVRVLLWV
+568 REAFDVRVLLWV
-581 ALVLFFVTYCI
+581 ALVLFFITYCI

-602 LSTYLGSDMWNLF
+602 VSTYLGSDMWNLF
-615 ELTHLVV
+615 ELSHLVV
-622 LAALLS
+622 LAAMLS
-628 YMVHYYMASSA
+628 YMVHYYMASSS
-639 FALHLTDLR
+639 FALHLAELR

-658 TSSLD
+658 TSS
-663 LLTGFQQ
+663 Q
-670 LSDLASLGSA
+670 
-680 ISLLKVFKFLRMNA
+680 
-694 TLNLLWRVL
+694 
-703 GMAMSDLM
+703 
-711 GFLVIFNL
+711 
-719 IFLVEELSHTSSL
+719 E
-732 DLLTGFQQLSDL
+732 LLTGFQQLSDL

-827 DYARLRQANP
+827 DYGRLQQANP

-874 TASGDDVEYDV
+874 TASGEDVEYDV

-894 ACAPTVV
+894 ACSPTVV

-962 DRKTHDGG
+962 DRKTHDG
-970 SAHSG
+970 STHNG
-975 NGGSSSSGKDDRELV
+975 NGGSPGGKEDRELV

-1041 VLGPTESETAA
+1041 VLGPNEAEA
-1052 GTSTPEKING
+1052 GSNAPGKING
-1062 ASNGFAP
+1062 GLHAFAP

-1074 SLGSFG
+1074 SLGSFE
-1080 DDSDLDDGI
+1080 DDSDLDDGA

-1112 HLCRTMLQELKMGL
+1112 HLCRIMFQELKNGL

-1131 VWNYSKDHMVS
+1131 LWNYSKDHMVD
-1142 DYHLGLLFNSVRADG
+1142 DYHLGLLFDSVRADG

-1181 LCSQAEVRREAL
+1181 MCSQAEVRREAL

-1254 WQYGIERDDKQKKHP
+1254 WQYGEERDDKKKRHP

-1309 RSHSGSFHDAVSRS
+1309 RSHSGSFHDSVSRS
-1323 ASMMSDI
+1323 ASTMSDI

-1340 LLSGGSDST
+1340 LLSGGSEST
-1349 SPRATDAAVFEEL
+1349 SPRANDAAVFEEL
-1362 GTASHPGALTKPV
+1362 GTASHPGTPARPV

-1388 SLMGDSPYFTSYGED
+1388 SLMGDSPYFTSYGEGG
-1403 NVEVY
+1403 VEVY

-1444 DEGWTYGPQRDDG
+1444 DEGWTYGPQRDD
-1457 SKKHPCLVPYVF
+1457 STKKHPCLVPYVF

>member
-1 MDVSSSNGASAASP
+1 MDADDAAPIANGASPQDSAAAPKTPPAPASAPTPSLAKEESEKLRNGAPSSTGAVPAASD
-15 ESPRPLTADAS
+15 S
-26 PARLPD
+26 
-32 ASDKLSNGSN
+32 
-42 GPPAALEANGT
+42 
-53 ADLSDKAPAPLKPK
+53 PAPLKPK
-67 PKPKLRAPPRR
+67 TKPALRAPPRR

-91 GGARRESGGPR
+91 GRERRHSGGPR
-102 PASTNMGIVVGTLR
+102 PASANMGIVVGTLR

-125 NSLSDEE
+125 SSLSDEE
-132 ADDVVTVPPRSSST
+132 ADDVVSVPPRST
-146 LAPRRNKKQPSLRNM
+146 AILAPRRGKKQPSLRNM
-161 ASLVRSQLRS
+161 ASLVRSHLRS
-171 SKTLTSNS
+171 SKSLV
-179 NGSTIGEADAERKPM
+179 STASESTDVDADEDKRPG

-222 WTKDSNETM
+222 WTKDSTETM

-266 VYFVFLL
+266 VYVVFLT

-307 KTFADMYEF
+307 KTFADIYDF
-316 ATKLRETVCDR
+316 AGKLRDTVCER
-327 EDVTAQW
+327 QDVTAQW

-349 QRCRVYGGWEAPCY
+349 LRCRVYDGWEAPCY
-363 PFYTPEV
+363 PFYSPEV

-379 NGTERVYTW
+379 NGTDRLYKW
-388 RDGLGELSPEIYRSV
+388 RDGLGELSPEIYRSFV
-403 VEWLFFAPVKSYGS
+403 DWLFFAPVSSYGT
-417 GGYAVDLCDLEDVNE
+417 GGYAVDLCDLEEVEE
-432 LQRDNFLSVHTRAA
+432 LRLDYFLSEHTRAA
-446 AFKFVLLNPVTRVF
+446 AFKFILLNPITRVF
-460 TIGMHVIRVDP
+460 TIGMHVITVDP
-471 SGHLDH
+471 SGHIDH

-484 RVIGHENP
+484 RVIGHEKP
-492 EQFAIIDEI
+492 EQFTITEDNGDI
-501 DVAPPPPK
+501 PSKPQ
-509 LHHRIFNAVGSLLS
+509 LHRRIFDAVGNSMSL
-523 LLREAFDVRV
+523 V
-533 LLWVASVFRHII
+533 
-545 DVAPPPPKLHH
+545 
-556 RIFNAVGSLLSL
+556 
-568 FREAFDVRVLLWV
+568 REAFDVRVLLWV
-581 ALVLFFVTYCI
+581 ALVLFFITYCI
-592 GEATEMSTMG
+592 GEATEMMTMG
-602 LSTYLGSDMWNLF
+602 ATTYLGSDMWNLF
-615 ELTHLVV
+615 ELTHLVI

-628 YMVHYYMASSA
+628 YMVHYYMASST
-639 FALHLTDLR
+639 FALHLAELR

-658 TSSLD
+658 TSS
-663 LLTGFQQ
+663 Q
-670 LSDLASLGSA
+670 
-680 ISLLKVFKFLRMNA
+680 
-694 TLNLLWRVL
+694 
-703 GMAMSDLM
+703 
-711 GFLVIFNL
+711 
-719 IFLVEELSHTSSL
+719 E
-732 DLLTGFQQLSDL
+732 LLTGFQQLSDL

-827 DYARLRQANP
+827 DYGRLQQANP

-874 TASGDDVEYDV
+874 TASGEDVEYDV

-894 ACAPTVV
+894 ACSPTVV

-962 DRKTHDGG
+962 DRKTHDG
-970 SAHSG
+970 SAHNG
-975 NGGSSSSGKDDRELV
+975 NGGSGNGKDDRELV

-1041 VLGPTESETAA
+1041 VLGPNEAEA
-1052 GTSTPEKING
+1052 GVNAPGKING
-1062 ASNGFAP
+1062 GLNAFAP
-1069 PRTIS
+1069 PRSIS

-1080 DDSDLDDGI
+1080 DDSDLDDGA

-1112 HLCRTMLQELKMGL
+1112 HLCRVMFQELKMGL

-1131 VWNYSKDHMVS
+1131 LWNYSKDHMVD
-1142 DYHLGLLFNSVRADG
+1142 DYHLGLLFDSVRADG

-1181 LCSQAEVRREAL
+1181 MCSQAEVRREAL

-1254 WQYGIERDDKQKKHP
+1254 WQYGEERDDKKKRHP

-1299 NYAITRANHQ
+1299 NYTITRANHQ
-1309 RSHSGSFHDAVSRS
+1309 RSHSGSFHDSVSRS

-1330 ADGMGGSNSS
+1330 ADGLGGSNSS
-1340 LLSGGSDST
+1340 LISGGSDST
-1349 SPRATDAAVFEEL
+1349 SPRANDAAVFEEL
-1362 GTASHPGALTKPV
+1362 GTASHPGTPAKPV

-1388 SLMGDSPYFTSYGED
+1388 SLMGDSPYFTTYGEG

-1444 DEGWTYGPQRDDG
+1444 DEGWTYGPQRDD
-1457 SKKHPCLVPYVF
+1457 SAKKHPCLVPYVF